1 VKLDPACPGG
11 AYCGIISLEVK
22 MEGDFFVSV
31 IEKVQSHLDQ
41 YGLGLKI
48 IELEDSTSTCELA
61 AAALGV
67 EVGQIA
73 KTLVFLADDRPV
85 LVVASGD
92 NKVKSGKLKRRLGA
106 SRVRMA
112 DPETVSRVTGYPVG
126 GVCPVALPEK
136 LPVLLDSTMRRF
148 PVVYA
153 AAGTPRSALP
163 VTTEQLEIITGG
175 EWADLV

>member
-1 VKLDPACPGG
+1 MTVV
-11 AYCGIISLEVK
+11 ER
-22 MEGDFFVSV
+22 
-31 IEKVQSHLDQ
+31 VQSYLDRFHM
-41 YGLGLKI
+41 GLKA
-48 IELEDSTSTCELA
+48 IEFEESTSTSELA

-73 KTLVFLADDRPV
+73 KTLVFLADGRPV

-92 NKVKSGKLKRRLGA
+92 NKIKTGKLKRRLGA
-106 SRVRMA
+106 SKVRMA
-112 DPETVSRVTGYPVG
+112 DPETVRRVTGYAVG

-136 LPVLLDSTMRRF
+136 LPILLDESMRRF

-163 VTTEQLEIITGG
+163 LTMEQLEKVTDG

>member
-1 VKLDPACPGG
+1 
-11 AYCGIISLEVK
+11 
-22 MEGDFFVSV
+22 MSV
-31 IEKVQSHLDQ
+31 IEKVQSYLDR
-41 YGLGLKI
+41 YNMGLKI

-73 KTLVFLADDRPV
+73 KTLVFMADGRPV

-92 NKVKSGKLKRRLGA
+92 NKIKSGKLKRLLGV
-106 SRVRMA
+106 SKVRMA
-112 DPETVSRVTGYPVG
+112 DPETAKRVTGYPVG

-136 LPVLLDSTMRRF
+136 LPVLLDDSMRRF

-153 AAGTPRSALP
+153 AAGTPHSALP
-163 VTTEQLEIITGG
+163 VTMEQLEVITGG

>member
-1 VKLDPACPGG
+1 
-11 AYCGIISLEVK
+11 
-22 MEGDFFVSV
+22 MTV
-31 IEKVQSHLDQ
+31 IEKVQSFLDQ
-41 YGLGLKI
+41 YNMGLKI
-48 IELEDSTSTCELA
+48 IEFEESTSTCELA

-92 NKVKSGKLKRRLGA
+92 NKIKSGKLKRRLGV
-106 SRVRMA
+106 SKVRMA
-112 DPETVSRVTGYPVG
+112 DPETVKRVTGYSVG
-126 GVCPVALPEK
+126 GVCPVALPER
-136 LPVLLDSTMRRF
+136 LTVLLDDSMYRF

-153 AAGTPRSALP
+153 AAGTPHSALP
-163 VTTEQLEIITGG
+163 VNMEQLEAITGG

>member
-1 VKLDPACPGG
+1 
-11 AYCGIISLEVK
+11 
-22 MEGDFFVSV
+22 MTV
-31 IEKVQSHLDQ
+31 IERVQSYLDQ
-41 YGLGLKI
+41 FNMGLKI
-48 IELEDSTSTCELA
+48 IEFEESTSTCELA

-73 KTLVFLADDRPV
+73 KTLVFLADGRPV

-92 NKVKSGKLKRRLGA
+92 NKIKSGKLKRRLGV
-106 SRVRMA
+106 SKVRMA
-112 DPETVSRVTGYPVG
+112 DPETVEQVTGYPVG

-136 LPVLLDSTMRRF
+136 LPILLDDSMHRF

-153 AAGTPRSALP
+153 AAGTPHSALP
-163 VTTEQLEIITGG
+163 LTMEQLEIITGG

>member
-1 VKLDPACPGG
+1 
-11 AYCGIISLEVK
+11 
-22 MEGDFFVSV
+22 MSV
-31 IEKVQSHLDQ
+31 IEKVQSYLDQ
-41 YGLGLKI
+41 YKMGLKI
-48 IELEDSTSTCELA
+48 IEFEESTSTSELA

-73 KTLVFLADDRPV
+73 KTLVFMGDGRPV

-92 NKVKSGKLKRRLGA
+92 TKIKSGKLKKLLGV
-106 SRVRMA
+106 SKVRMA
-112 DPETVSRVTGYPVG
+112 DPETVKQVTGYPVG
-126 GVCPVALPEK
+126 GVCPLALPQK
-136 LPVLLDSTMRRF
+136 LPIYLDDSMHRF

-163 VTTEQLEIITGG
+163 VNMEQLQHITGG

>member
-1 VKLDPACPGG
+1 
-11 AYCGIISLEVK
+11 
-22 MEGDFFVSV
+22 MTV
-31 IEKVQSHLDQ
+31 IERVQSYLDRFN
-41 YGLGLKI
+41 LGLRI
-48 IELEDSTSTCELA
+48 IELEESTSTCELA

-92 NKVKSGKLKRRLGA
+92 NKVKSGKLKRCLGA
-106 SRVRMA
+106 SKVRMA
-112 DPETVSRVTGYPVG
+112 DPETVERVTGYPVG
-126 GVCPVALPEK
+126 GVCPVALPERM
-136 LPVLLDSTMRRF
+136 PVLLDGSMRRF

-163 VTTEQLEIITGG
+163 VTMEQLEIITGG
-175 EWADLV
+175 KWADLV

>member
-1 VKLDPACPGG
+1 MHTVQ
-11 AYCGIISLEVK
+11 
-22 MEGDFFVSV
+22 
-31 IEKVQSHLDQ
+31 KVQAYLDRFN
-41 YGLGLKI
+41 LGLKI
-48 IELEDSTSTCELA
+48 IEFEESTGTCELA

-73 KTLVFLADDRPV
+73 KTLVFLAGGRPV

-92 NKVKSGKLKRRLGA
+92 KRIKSGKLKRYLGV
-106 SRVRMA
+106 SKVKMA
-112 DPETVSRVTGYPVG
+112 DPATVKRVTGYPVG

-136 LPVLLDSTMRRF
+136 LPVLLDNSLHRF

-153 AAGTPRSALP
+153 AAGTPHSALP
-163 VTTEQLEIITGG
+163 LTMEQMEIVTSG

>member
-1 VKLDPACPGG
+1 MSD
-11 AYCGIISLEVK
+11 
-22 MEGDFFVSV
+22 V
-31 IEKVQSHLDQ
+31 IKKVQSYLDQ
-41 YGLGLKI
+41 YNMGLKI

-67 EVGQIA
+67 AVGQIA
-73 KTLVFLADDRPV
+73 KTLVFLADDKPV

-92 NKVKSGKLKRRLGA
+92 NKIKSGKLKRRLGA

-112 DPETVSRVTGYPVG
+112 DPETVKRITGYPVG
-126 GVCPVALPEK
+126 GVCPLALAENIPI
-136 LPVLLDSTMRRF
+136 LLDDSMYRF

-163 VTTEQLEIITGG
+163 VTMEQLEIITGG
-175 EWADLV
+175 KWADLV